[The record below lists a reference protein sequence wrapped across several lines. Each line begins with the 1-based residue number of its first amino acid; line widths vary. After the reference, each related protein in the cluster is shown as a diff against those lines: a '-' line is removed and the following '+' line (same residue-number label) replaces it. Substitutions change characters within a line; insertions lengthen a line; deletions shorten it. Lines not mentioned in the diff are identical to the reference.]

1 MTRDSDQEWRRLTPE
16 HIRRVQAQKGQVKS
30 AGRDGW
36 PKPRVY
42 WNWCREN
49 HTQRL
54 RLEQFNAAMK
64 RGEPVPRLMI
74 EWWIDYVQQKW
85 GWMDCSLEQDSSLVN
100 VYKDPWPTRDDEEET
115 PWPDIFGIL
124 LRTLRPDRDMFSR
137 NPEKDAPYT
146 AEMTAT
152 WAGRQVGGEAGPGA
166 EAQWLEQGLRIGGWS
181 LAEFSSWL
189 LAMQEAEPRCLMF
202 GVCKGIRVGAPIV
215 VPLTKTAYYQ
225 LAEGS
230 LSHKDVKP
238 EHVCSPSR
246 YIWIVAIGEPTTW
259 SGLKSTEIARAQT
272 RCLMYQLAYFSRSK
286 ETRRPLILTG
296 CCSPHMVRRC
306 AGLGFRPN
314 GKIICGSDKLELMT
328 LWPPEEYE
336 VRPPFRDRFAYWY
349 MNSVILKLFRHV
361 NKKRWRK
368 SDSYVQ

>member
-1 MTRDSDQEWRRLTPE
+1 
-16 HIRRVQAQKGQVKS
+16 
-30 AGRDGW
+30 
-36 PKPRVY
+36 
-42 WNWCREN
+42 
-49 HTQRL
+49 
-54 RLEQFNAAMK
+54 
-64 RGEPVPRLMI
+64 
-74 EWWIDYVQQKW
+74 
-85 GWMDCSLEQDSSLVN
+85 
-100 VYKDPWPTRDDEEET
+100 
-115 PWPDIFGIL
+115 
-124 LRTLRPDRDMFSR
+124 
-137 NPEKDAPYT
+137 
-146 AEMTAT
+146 
-152 WAGRQVGGEAGPGA
+152 
-166 EAQWLEQGLRIGGWS
+166 
-181 LAEFSSWL
+181 
-189 LAMQEAEPRCLMF
+189 MF

-259 SGLKSTEIARAQT
+259 SGLKSTDIARART
-272 RCLMYQLAYFSRSK
+272 RVPDVPTGVFLAIEGNAPAANSDRMLFAAHGEAMR
-286 ETRRPLILTG
+286 
-296 CCSPHMVRRC
+296 
-306 AGLGFRPN
+306 GLGFRPN

-368 SDSYVQ
+368 WDSYVQ